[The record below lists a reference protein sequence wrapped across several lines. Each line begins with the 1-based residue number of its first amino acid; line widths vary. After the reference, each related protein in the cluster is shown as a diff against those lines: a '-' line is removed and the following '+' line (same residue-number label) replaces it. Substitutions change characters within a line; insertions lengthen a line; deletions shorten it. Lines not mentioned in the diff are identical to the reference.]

1 MLYRLGYGQ
10 RSTLILRL
18 ACRYWYLSQFS
29 VKSPQ
34 IEVGPQYIVIINHPG
49 HYMKISELE
58 LPQHLYAETTS
69 PCGPV
74 DKLIAP
80 DMLVSWA
87 EQGRGDAIYRLCHT
101 VYERR
106 LASINVWES
115 DRIQQLEEELMVSG
129 NDKDM
134 SGCKYVNVK
143 HYHTTREDI
152 VREAE
157 LNRASVKERMTEHQ
171 TAIEELVKDAR
182 EFISAFTAQQDEGDM
197 LTYLLVIVVIV
208 AAGYAFFI

>member
-1 MLYRLGYGQ
+1 MKRL
-10 RSTLILRL
+10 IWF
-18 ACRYWYLSQFS
+18 ACKYWYISQFS

-34 IEVGPQYIVIINHPG
+34 IEVGPQHIVIINHPG

-58 LPQHLYAETTS
+58 LPRHLYAETTS
-69 PCGPV
+69 SGSAV

-106 LASINVWES
+106 LASINAWES
-115 DRIQQLEEELMVSG
+115 DRIQQLEEELMLSG
-129 NDKDM
+129 YDEDM

-143 HYHTTREDI
+143 HYHTTLEDV

-171 TAIEELVKDAR
+171 TAIEELVKEAR

-197 LTYLLVIVVIV
+197 LTYLLVIVGVV
-208 AAGYAFFI
+208 AAGYAFFT